1 MWLYFIFEVV
11 EEIGANLWENMSSL
25 ERRRIF
31 AFAMLRDLLFDS
43 NLRNIRSLSIC
54 IIACTRKTLLVPH
67 RMVYEGYGPGCKT
80 E

>member
-31 AFAMLRDLLFDS
+31 AFAMLRDLLFHS

-54 IIACTRKTLLVPH
+54 IIAYTRKTVRPAQDG
-67 RMVYEGYGPGCKT
+67 V
-80 E
+80 